1 MDIYNLNPILDSII
15 YEVKFTHEKMVDCAT
30 YALIKNIF
38 ANIDEDGYNTSFLE
52 HIDNHRK
59 TKYDVH

>member
-1 MDIYNLNPILDSII
+1 MA
-15 YEVKFTHEKMVDCAT
+15 DCAT